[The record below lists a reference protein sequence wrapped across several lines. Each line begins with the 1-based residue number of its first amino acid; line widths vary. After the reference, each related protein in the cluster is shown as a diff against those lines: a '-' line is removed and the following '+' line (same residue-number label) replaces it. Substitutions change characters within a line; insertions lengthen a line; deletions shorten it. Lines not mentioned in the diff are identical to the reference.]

1 MRIPSALLSLVLTL
15 TVVQG
20 PPGRAAADTSPTS
33 PARANDAIQ
42 SVAACVSWTT
52 LSPDLASFK
61 RNQHA
66 MVYDSVHDRLLIF
79 GGSNSESPTYDSNV
93 GSLSLA
99 GTTPAFSL
107 VTTTG
112 TPPLGRQAP
121 SMIYDASRD
130 RIVIFGGKKSLNG
143 STVGPT
149 VNEVWTLS
157 LTGTP
162 TWSQLTPA
170 GTPPPDR
177 FHHTAIYDVTRDRMI
192 VFGGNSDGL
201 GELNDVWALS
211 FSGTPT
217 WTQITPSGTPPLVR
231 ENHTAVYD
239 GPRDRMVVFGGY
251 DASLPTPQL
260 NDTWALSLAG
270 SGSWSQIIAN
280 GGPPP
285 NRYGHTAVV
294 DASHDRMLVFSGAGT
309 SGNLSDLW
317 SLNLSNPIKWSQLSP
332 GGGAPPAMV
341 YAASVYDPVR
351 TRMISFDQDYFF
363 ALTITNNSTLWSYAA
378 ATLPLQR
385 AGASVIYDA
394 PRQRLII
401 FGGATAAEYG
411 SNDTWAYSLIG
422 GGWTFLGGGPG
433 GRQGHTA
440 VFDPVGNRMLVY
452 GGRALGVTLG
462 DVWSL
467 SLAGTP
473 TWTQLSPTGTAPPTR
488 FQHTAIFDV
497 PRNRMVVYGG
507 ISEFIGLVNDVWALS
522 LGGTPSWTQLNP
534 TGGPPTS
541 RREHSAVFDSPRNR
555 MLVFGGYVSDFSGS
569 VLADPTV
576 WALDL
581 AGSPAW
587 STLAVGG
594 GATPMADHVAVYD
607 PTRDAM
613 LVAGSDLNSTQALNL
628 SGSPSWGILGLVAPP
643 PIGRLGAGAAFD
655 TGNDRWVVM
664 SGYNGPYRNDVIALS
679 FPSTPY
685 GLDLQVSPT
694 GSGNVQTSPSGKCFA
709 PGTMVTL
716 TAYAGL
722 GYVFSNWSGD
732 ASGSSNTIVVTMDSN
747 KSITANFVGYPVNV
761 TVVPASSGSVSKSPN
776 QATYAPGTQVTL
788 TASSSVP
795 FLGWSGDASG
805 NDNPLVVTVD
815 GPKNITATFDAN
827 TVTTTVSP
835 AGTGTV
841 TKSPNQAF
849 YPTGAQVML
858 QAVPN
863 VGYAFASWSGDTTGT
878 DNPVTITVNGNKSVT
893 AHFAIPPPICGG
905 WTLVPATT
913 KPSARR
919 SSATIWDPVRHR
931 MVMYGGMR
939 HNPFGPLGDTWAL
952 TMGATPTW
960 SLIAS
965 GSGGRW
971 DVSPFYDSARDRF
984 VFYGGTDGQ
993 FYSSDLY
1000 ALPLNGSTTWSQITT
1015 TGTPPAGR
1023 FGASVIY
1030 DPLRDRMVLFGGGVR
1045 CGIGCI
1051 ALQNDVWQLTF
1062 AGTPTWTQIFPLGTP
1077 PPVRDYAGTIYDP
1090 VRDRMVI
1097 MAGAGA
1103 NSNGAWALSLSG
1115 TPTWTDLNP
1124 WGTPH
1129 ATSIFQV
1136 VYDPIRDRALLFN
1149 VNGSGLI
1156 SALDFKLDPSQPLW
1170 SQSYPSGAFLGSRD
1184 GVACRYDPD
1193 DDLVLLFGGSAP
1205 SSADYDATFRLDL
1218 SGGYQLDGGGTNGSV
1233 TVGGPWC
1240 YSPGA
1245 TGAIIAQPNQGYKFD
1260 HWLGDASGT
1269 SNPLDVTMDSYK
1281 VIRAEFVVATT
1292 GVEETPTAFALDV
1305 HPNPSIGPASIDYA
1319 LPRAARVRLRV
1330 FDVAGREVARLVD
1343 RVEEAGR
1350 HTASWSGT
1358 ATTARARPGVYLIRF
1373 ETPEGNW
1380 TRRLALLR

>member
-15 TVVQG
+15 TVVHG
-20 PPGRAAADTSPTS
+20 PLARAAAETSPTS
-33 PARANDAIQ
+33 PARANEAIQ
-42 SVAACVSWTT
+42 SVAACATWTT
-52 LSPDLASFK
+52 LNPDVFSFK

-79 GGSNSESPTYDSNV
+79 GGSNSDSPTYDSGV
-93 GSLSLA
+93 GSLSLGGA
-99 GTTPAFSL
+99 TPAFSL
-107 VTTTG
+107 IATTG
-112 TPPLGRQAP
+112 TSPLGRQAP

-143 STVGPT
+143 STAGPT

-162 TWSQLTPA
+162 TWSQVTPA

-177 FHHTAIYDVTRDRMI
+177 YHHTAIYDATRDRMI

-217 WTQITPSGTPPLVR
+217 WTQITPSGTPPVVR

-239 GPRDRMVVFGGY
+239 GLRDRMVVFGGY

-317 SLNLSNPIKWSQLSP
+317 SLNLSNPIKWLQLSP

-341 YAASVYDPVR
+341 YGASAYDPVR
-351 TRMISFDQDYFF
+351 TRMISFDQDYFY
-363 ALTITNNSTLWSYAA
+363 ALTIANNSTSWAYIA
-378 ATLPLQR
+378 ATLPRQVT
-385 AGASVIYDA
+385 GASVIYDA
-394 PRQRLII
+394 PRQRLIM
-401 FGGATAAEYG
+401 FGGERYPEGAHNE
-411 SNDTWAYSLIG
+411 TWAYSLSGG
-422 GGWTFLGGGPG
+422 GGWSFLGGGGPSP
-433 GRQGHTA
+433 RNSHTA
-440 VFDPVGNRMLVY
+440 VFDPVGNRMLVF
-452 GGRALGVTLG
+452 GGRSSGVPQN

-473 TWTQLSPTGTAPPTR
+473 SWTSLSPTGAAPPTR
-488 FQHTAIFDV
+488 WDHTAIFDV

-507 ISEFIGLVNDVWALS
+507 ASEVTGLVGDVWALS
-522 LGGTPSWTQLNP
+522 LSGTPSWTQLSP
-534 TGGPPTS
+534 SGGPPPP
-541 RREHSAVFDSPRNR
+541 RWQHSAVFDPPRNR
-555 MLVFGGYVSDFSGS
+555 MLVFGGFVTTGS
-569 VLADPTV
+569 QLANPTV

-594 GATPMADHVAVYD
+594 GATPVADHVAVYD

-613 LVAGSDLNSTQALNL
+613 LVVGSDLNATQALNL
-628 SGSPSWGILGLVAPP
+628 SGSPSWGTLGLVAPP
-643 PIGRLGAGAAFD
+643 PVGRLGAGAAFD
-655 TGNDRWVVM
+655 TGNDRWVAVAGI
-664 SGYNGPYRNDVIALS
+664 SSNTRRNDVIALS

-685 GLDLQVSPT
+685 GLDLQISPT

-716 TAYAGL
+716 TAHAGL

-732 ASGSSNTIVVTMDSN
+732 ASGSDNPIVVTMNSG

-805 NDNPLVVTVD
+805 SDNPLVVTVD

-835 AGTGTV
+835 AGTGTI
-841 TKSPNQAF
+841 TKSPNQPF
-849 YPTGAQVML
+849 YPTGALVTL
-858 QAVPN
+858 QALPGA
-863 VGYAFASWSGDTTGT
+863 GYQFASWSGDTTGS
-878 DNPVTITVNGNKSVT
+878 DNPVTITVNGNQSVT
-893 AHFAIPPPICGG
+893 ANFAIPAPVCGG

-913 KPSARR
+913 KPSARS

-931 MVMYGGMR
+931 MVMYGGHR
-939 HNPFGPLGDTWAL
+939 EFPSGPLGDTWAL

-960 SLIAS
+960 SLVAS
-965 GSGGRW
+965 GSEARS

-984 VFYGGTDGQ
+984 VIYGGTAPIG
-993 FYSSDLY
+993 FYGDLF

-1015 TGTPPAGR
+1015 SGTPPAGR
-1023 FGASVIY
+1023 YGASVIY

-1045 CGIGCI
+1045 CGLACI
-1051 ALQNDVWQLTF
+1051 SYQNDVWQLTF

-1077 PPVRDYAGTIYDP
+1077 PPVRSHAGAIYDP

-1097 MAGAGA
+1097 MAGNGA
-1103 NSNGAWALSLSG
+1103 NPNGAWALSLSG

-1129 ATSIFQV
+1129 ATSLKQAL
-1136 VYDPIRDRALLFN
+1136 YDPIRDRALLFN

-1156 SALDFKLDPSQPLW
+1156 SALDFKLDPNQPLW
-1170 SQSYPSGAFLGSRD
+1170 SQIYPSGARLGVR
-1184 GVACRYDPD
+1184 GVASCYDPD
-1193 DDLVLLFGGSAP
+1193 DDLVLLFGG
-1205 SSADYDATFRLDL
+1205 DDNTFRLDL

-1233 TVGGPWC
+1233 IVGPMMEC

-1245 TGAIIAQPNQGYKFD
+1245 TRTIVAQPNQGYKFD
-1260 HWLGDASGT
+1260 HWVGDASGT
-1269 SNPLDVTMDSYK
+1269 SNPLEVTMDGYK

-1292 GVEETPTAFALDV
+1292 SVEETSTAFALDV
-1305 HPNPSIGPASIDYA
+1305 HPNPSIGFASIEYA
-1319 LPRAARVRLRV
+1319 LPRAARVRLSV

-1343 RVEEAGR
+1343 GVEEAGR
-1350 HTASWSGT
+1350 HKASWSGT
-1358 ATTARARPGVYLIRF
+1358 AATARARAGVYLIRY
-1373 ETPEGNW
+1373 ETPEGSW